1 MSDENKNKNNQD
13 ENQNR
18 QECNKIWWKNVVLW
32 ETRHFSQNQRF
43 WKKQP
48 NPTYRLGYVYKIE

>member
-1 MSDENKNKNNQD
+1 MHSTDYNKTEPVKKSPLFTIV
-13 ENQNR
+13 E
-18 QECNKIWWKNVVLW
+18 LW

-48 NPTYRLGYVYKIE
+48 NPT